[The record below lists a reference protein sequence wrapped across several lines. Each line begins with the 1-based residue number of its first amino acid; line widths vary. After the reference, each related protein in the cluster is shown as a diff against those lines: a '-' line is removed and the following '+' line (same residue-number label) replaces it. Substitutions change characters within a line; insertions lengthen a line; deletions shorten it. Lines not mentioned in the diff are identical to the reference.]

1 MSEPIE
7 TVIIRSKQKFDLQ
20 DLLNPVQI
28 EVNNDRILNILKK
41 HKNIYCQLTPIGILF
56 PSFVKNSTKQIFVT
70 CRELNN
76 AKTALINRK
85 IVNILGLTNLNKMNN
100 LEHIKGK
107 SLWVNV
113 NFDESKQVNNID
125 HLSFSFK
132 TLSLNHM
139 LGFSINLIDDDNKP
153 IEFNSGE
160 TKITILN
167 FKIEVFLK

>member
-1 MSEPIE
+1 
-7 TVIIRSKQKFDLQ
+7 
-20 DLLNPVQI
+20 
-28 EVNNDRILNILKK
+28 
-41 HKNIYCQLTPIGILF
+41 
-56 PSFVKNSTKQIFVT
+56 
-70 CRELNN
+70 
-76 AKTALINRK
+76 
-85 IVNILGLTNLNKMNN
+85 MNN

-113 NFDESKQVNNID
+113 NFDEPKQVNNID
-125 HLSFSFK
+125 HLSFLFK